1 MIQAALCGPA
11 KNIRGWLVPIAPV
24 TKSDSNPIMIITPH
38 LINLSEVNFQG
49 LILRKRIQNLL
60 KAEELFRIREV
71 IYFLKADKYRKH
83 CKMQKK
89 ILYVFICQ

>member
-1 MIQAALCGPA
+1 MIQAAPCGPA

-24 TKSDSNPIMIITPH
+24 TKSDSNPIMIITLH

-49 LILRKRIQNLL
+49 LILRKRIQTLL

-71 IYFLKADKYRKH
+71 IYFLKADK
-83 CKMQKK
+83 
-89 ILYVFICQ
+89 